1 MFGRDW
7 LGSGRALG
15 RSCPSLARAYRAPP
29 SCEAA
34 GSERRRRRREGTR
47 PWPGRRVP
55 VPVPRCR
62 RVPEPPLV
70 LSAVLLPVQAHIR
83 AVSAGGGYWGRLGG
97 TGRHAGV
104 SWGYWEHWE
113 ILGGTVGVLGSAGR
127 HCGYTERY
135 WGVLGSILG
144 CISRHWDHWDPPP
157 PPSTSDWS
165 WLEVT
170 GQVLDPNTSLE
181 FADVPALF
189 GAPPL
194 PSQGLLVG
202 APHHQTP

>member
-157 PPSTSDWS
+157 HQVP
-165 WLEVT
+165 VT
-170 GQVLDPNTSLE
+170 GPGWRLLGRYWTPTPPWSL
-181 FADVPALF
+181 PMSRLF
-189 GAPPL
+189 SGPP
-194 PSQGLLVG
+194 PFPPRGCW
-202 APHHQTP
+202 